1 MKNLTVYEI
10 ITIRQLLKD
19 AVKYAVEQKPV
30 DGLFY
35 STLHLTD
42 TQMAIIKSAIEKL

>member
-1 MKNLTVYEI
+1 MTDLTINEI
-10 ITIRQLLKD
+10 VTIRQLLKD

-42 TQMAIIKSAIEKL
+42 TQMATIKIAIEKL